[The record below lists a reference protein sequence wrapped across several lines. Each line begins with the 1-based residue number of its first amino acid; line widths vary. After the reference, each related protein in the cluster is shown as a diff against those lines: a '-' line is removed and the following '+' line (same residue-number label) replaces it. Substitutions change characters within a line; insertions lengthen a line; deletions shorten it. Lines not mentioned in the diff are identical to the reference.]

1 MFVWFLLFSILSGIL
16 AGMGMGGGT
25 LLIPIL
31 TMVMN
36 VEQRLAQA
44 LNLLVFIPCSL
55 VVCIIYTKNRLINYK
70 KSWLISVVASLVSI
84 VAVVLVL
91 KIKSEILSIIFG
103 IFLIVLGGVQLV
115 VQIVNDKKNCPKY
128 IPQKEI

>member
-1 MFVWFLLFSILSGIL
+1 MFIWFLLFSVLSGIL

-31 TMVMN
+31 TIVMN

-55 VVCIIYTKNRLINYK
+55 VVCIIYTKNRLINYN
-70 KSWLISVVASLVSI
+70 KSWLIYVVASLVSI
-84 VAVVLVL
+84 VAVVLVAA
-91 KIKSEILSIIFG
+91 SA
-103 IFLIVLGGVQLV
+103 
-115 VQIVNDKKNCPKY
+115 
-128 IPQKEI
+128 